1 MDGPKHATS
10 RRRGIPRLVAV
21 AVFLAAIAAIGA
33 CGGSSAGGDNSAA
46 PVITMSEMRFSP
58 NRLDLKAG
66 QTVVVKLVNHGS
78 QRHDLAF
85 PSTQMPGLA
94 GIETLTQAGET
105 TTVTLRFDRP
115 GTYLFQCTIEG
126 HAAAGMTGAVYVS
139 P

>member
-1 MDGPKHATS
+1 MDALIHATS
-10 RRRGIPRLVAV
+10 RGRWVLRLVAV
-21 AVFLAAIAAIGA
+21 GAFVAATMAIGA
-33 CGGSSAGGDNSAA
+33 CGAHLGGGDNSAA
-46 PVITMSEMRFSP
+46 PVITMTEMRFSP

-66 QTVVVKLVNHGS
+66 QTVVVTLVNRGA

-85 PSTQMPGLA
+85 PSDQMPGLA
-94 GIETLTQAGET
+94 GIETLTQAGER

>member
-1 MDGPKHATS
+1 MDGTKHATS
-10 RRRGIPRLVAV
+10 RGPAISRLVAV
-21 AVFLAAIAAIGA
+21 GAFLTAMMAVGA
-33 CGGSSAGGDNSAA
+33 CSARSAGGDNSAE

-58 NRLDLKAG
+58 NRLDMKAG
-66 QTVVVKLVNHGS
+66 QTVVVRLVNHGS

-85 PSTQMPGLA
+85 PSSQMPGLA
-94 GIETLTQAGET
+94 GLETLTQAGET